1 MTTAGLQKKIAE
13 VLGVSSS
20 EKELAFEIFI
30 LKVCEILT
38 EDVTLKVQR
47 IGFFQLKK
55 NVDESTCTLLFIPL
69 SEDLYRESKNL
80 FLTIP
85 LPSHYHKEKEL
96 DPDVFSIGVG
106 KPILPLS
113 GNDATDTET
122 SYAILR
128 KSIEERVNEILA
140 SSDQLP
146 NFNIWDDYYKS
157 VKYVEHPSSS
167 KTDELNADAEFKE
180 EFMAEGLAKNLL
192 ELNSFDD
199 HDDSK
204 ESPPQEVSLNDLLEG
219 YNAVDSQIEEVP
231 EISSTNEE
239 LDFEELKNELSIE
252 EELTVD
258 IDNDSDELDNALQKV
273 IDDIE
278 KNTDETIAGLTDHIV
293 EEEFSEAS
301 QKGENLH
308 IDESSETENP
318 GDALQKVIDD
328 VEKNSDETITGLTDH
343 IDEEELSEIS
353 TGINEQTDE
362 YLFHQTEEKISEEIE
377 LAQEIE
383 NVDVNEIIADLAAD
397 NEEHVEETEESYSTD
412 EEQYDDSLEIEV
424 PTKSKDIFYEIKH
437 ESKLDEVDLDK
448 VNEEDNEQNYYLG
461 LKRKDDEPIEWDWG
475 DELKEEFGVEF
486 LKEEQ
491 KQRTEDEEEKRKTDE
506 VETVDEIFKTTQHV
520 RSTLFDELETT
531 VKKEIEEAEEPHQV
545 LEYSGESRRFHFV
558 EEQQLEPSY
567 EDTQSK
573 YPTGT
578 RFESTD
584 EILEEFNNEKG
595 FSFGKTF
602 LIIFSSFVI
611 VVALIIYFIIDNKEQ
626 PDKLTQTIPQTDSVT
641 SQQLASSDSSQ
652 IYNDEYSDFPRVA
665 SIQTKQESG
674 NLKPETNLSSASK
687 ESAAQ
692 PITTKPES
700 GNGEL
705 YRTTGTD
712 TRVNKNI
719 YYDGREYNFQVS
731 SWRNRLKA
739 EQEVQRLRNKG
750 YDAFV
755 IEAFLPE
762 KGGTWFRVRIGNFKS
777 VIEAEQFSTN
787 KTF

>member
-55 NVDESTCTLLFIPL
+55 NVDAKTCTLLFIPL

-180 EFMAEGLAKNLL
+180 EFMAEGLTKNLL

-199 HDDSK
+199 NDDSK
-204 ESPPQEVSLNDLLEG
+204 ESPPKEVSLNDLLEG

-252 EELTVD
+252 EELTSY

-273 IDDIE
+273 IDDTE
-278 KNTDETIAGLTDHIV
+278 KNTDETIVGLTDHIV

-301 QKGENLH
+301 QEGENLH
-308 IDESSETENP
+308 IDESSEAENP

-343 IDEEELSEIS
+343 IDEEELSEIR
-353 TGINEQTDE
+353 TEINEQTDE
-362 YLFHQTEEKISEEIE
+362 YLSHQTE
-377 LAQEIE
+377 
-383 NVDVNEIIADLAAD
+383 
-397 NEEHVEETEESYSTD
+397 
-412 EEQYDDSLEIEV
+412 
-424 PTKSKDIFYEIKH
+424 
-437 ESKLDEVDLDK
+437 
-448 VNEEDNEQNYYLG
+448 
-461 LKRKDDEPIEWDWG
+461 
-475 DELKEEFGVEF
+475 
-486 LKEEQ
+486 
-491 KQRTEDEEEKRKTDE
+491 
-506 VETVDEIFKTTQHV
+506 
-520 RSTLFDELETT
+520 
-531 VKKEIEEAEEPHQV
+531 
-545 LEYSGESRRFHFV
+545 
-558 EEQQLEPSY
+558 
-567 EDTQSK
+567 
-573 YPTGT
+573 
-578 RFESTD
+578 
-584 EILEEFNNEKG
+584 
-595 FSFGKTF
+595 
-602 LIIFSSFVI
+602 
-611 VVALIIYFIIDNKEQ
+611 
-626 PDKLTQTIPQTDSVT
+626 
-641 SQQLASSDSSQ
+641 
-652 IYNDEYSDFPRVA
+652 
-665 SIQTKQESG
+665 
-674 NLKPETNLSSASK
+674 
-687 ESAAQ
+687 
-692 PITTKPES
+692 
-700 GNGEL
+700 
-705 YRTTGTD
+705 
-712 TRVNKNI
+712 
-719 YYDGREYNFQVS
+719 
-731 SWRNRLKA
+731 
-739 EQEVQRLRNKG
+739 
-750 YDAFV
+750 
-755 IEAFLPE
+755 
-762 KGGTWFRVRIGNFKS
+762 
-777 VIEAEQFSTN
+777 
-787 KTF
+787 